1 MAQIATT
8 YDKGGEDKEL
18 AKDIQVLK
26 NAHNLSEKILELEY
40 RTSDPTGL
48 STITGK
54 VYLWYRGDTNQLSA
68 YVNGST
74 KRVTLS

>member
-8 YDKGGEDKEL
+8 YDNGGEDKEL

-48 STITGK
+48 ATTNGK

-74 KRVTLS
+74 KRVTLA

>member
-1 MAQIATT
+1 MAQIATY
-8 YDKGGEDKEL
+8 YDKQGDDREL
-18 AKDIQVLK
+18 AKDIQNLK

-48 STITGK
+48 STTTGK
-54 VYLWYRGDTNQLSA
+54 VFLWYRGDTNQLSA